1 MDTPG
6 NAALIRAGGLEHR
19 FPGGIRALGGVDLS
33 IGTGEFVSLVGPS
46 GCGKSTFLRLVA
58 GLLPVEAGRLS
69 IAGRDPRKARAA
81 EHSCSFVFQS
91 PTLLPWRTVEDNVRL
106 PLELEGASSPAIRE
120 GSRHWLSQ
128 VGLEDFSRAYPAQL
142 SGGMRMRVSIARALS
157 SRPRILL
164 MDEPFAALDDL
175 TRGRL
180 QEELLDLR
188 AKEGF
193 TTIFV
198 THNVSEAVFLS
209 DRVAVMS
216 PRPGRIA
223 GEVDIPFPGARS
235 SDLRGE
241 PDFARTVRQVSR
253 LLEDS
258 AA

>member
-1 MDTPG
+1 METPENG
-6 NAALIRAGGLEHR
+6 ALIRAEGLEHR

-69 IAGRDPRKARAA
+69 IAGQDPRKARAA
-81 EHSCSFVFQS
+81 DHSCSFVFQS
-91 PTLLPWRTVEDNVRL
+91 PTLLPWRTVEDNVGL
-106 PLELEGASSPAIRE
+106 PLELEGASSAEIRE
-120 GSRHWLSQ
+120 GSRHWLSR

-175 TRGRL
+175 TRARL
-180 QEELLDLR
+180 QEELLALR
-188 AKEGF
+188 EREGF

-223 GEVDIPFPGARS
+223 GEFGAHFHQVRDS
-235 SDLRGE
+235 ELRGE
-241 PDFARTVRQVSR
+241 PEFARVVREVSR
-253 LLEDS
+253 LLRES
-258 AA
+258 T